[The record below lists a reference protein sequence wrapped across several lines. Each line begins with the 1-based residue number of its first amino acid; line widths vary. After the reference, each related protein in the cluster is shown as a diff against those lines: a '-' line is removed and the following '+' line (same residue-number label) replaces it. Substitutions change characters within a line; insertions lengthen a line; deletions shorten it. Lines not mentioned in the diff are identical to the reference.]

1 MVFEN
6 KVWLP
11 EVVYV
16 YVPAGGE
23 PGGDDAGTRV
33 DGDDE
38 PAPAVPPEPPDPPA
52 RAAVVADVGVPELPV
67 PAGARVDAEADAVVV
82 VTPDP
87 FPAVVEGVSEFDPP
101 PGDPGPGPMLEGDPA
116 PLRWSLRVVPMPM
129 AAPAPTTRSAAATA
143 PTALTPVVT
152 DESLIW
158 VESYR
163 RG

>member
-1 MVFEN
+1 M
-6 KVWLP
+6 
-11 EVVYV
+11 

-33 DGDDE
+33 DEDDE
-38 PAPAVPPEPPDPPA
+38 PAPPLPPEPPDPLA
-52 RAAVVADVGVPELPV
+52 VRATVVADVGGPELPV
-67 PAGARVDAEADAVVV
+67 PVGESVDTEVDASVVV
-82 VTPDP
+82 VTADP
-87 FPAVVEGVSEFDPP
+87 FPTVVDGVSELDPRP
-101 PGDPGPGPMLEGDPA
+101 CEPGPGAMLEGDPA
-116 PLRWSLRVVPMPM
+116 PPRWPLRVVPMPM
-129 AAPAPTTRSAAATA
+129 AAPAPTTRRAVATA